1 MLFEWSAL
9 ALLLLVLLLTLWIA
23 LRRHDGPL
31 RELHERLHADVRAD
45 VQQLE
50 RELRDEVARSAA
62 GTRQELAHSIATF
75 QHTLIAQQGDVART
89 QNEQIDSFRTQLA
102 ATQQGL
108 ADTLRHTTSM
118 LAEQALA
125 GRQAQESSLG
135 RAAEHQAN
143 TLQRFSEQLGEQLRA
158 LA

>member
-9 ALLLLVLLLTLWIA
+9 ALLFLVLLLTLWIA
-23 LRRHDGPL
+23 LRWRDGPL
-31 RELHERLHADVRAD
+31 RELHESLHADVRAD

-50 RELRDEVARSAA
+50 RELRDEVGRSAA

-108 ADTLRHTTSM
+108 ADTLRHTTTT
-118 LAEQALA
+118 LAQQALA
-125 GRQAQESSLG
+125 AREAQEASLG
-135 RAAEHQAN
+135 RSAEHQAN
-143 TLQRFSEQLGEQLRA
+143 SLQRFSEQLS
-158 LA
+158 